1 MAINNNFYRTLNEL
15 TTLYTNGDT
24 MSTVGIVDYD
34 SFVDAG
40 RVIADMEISQI
51 QNGFLNN
58 LMNKVQL
65 TVDTFRSY
73 EPLLM
78 DMYKGSTEG
87 GIVEILSHTFYSV
100 RQAPFINLQASSD
113 DSMID
118 FVKPSIAAR
127 YYTDENAWQLPISRT
142 DTEVR
147 AAWRSPEAMDAFI
160 QSILGDVVN
169 SNNLHK
175 EVCRINTIN
184 AMINDTVSTA
194 TRVTEINKTGRYID
208 LLAIYNSAYAGA
220 GLTADNAL
228 QTPEFVRWAV
238 SYINMFK
245 KWMRQPSP
253 NMNGAAI
260 TTFTPLRD
268 QRTKISTLFDSAIE
282 RSLWN
287 IYRTEGAMLSDY
299 EVIPYWQNSKEADTV
314 RVTPVSGVS
323 SARSNVI
330 AVLYDTYAVGE
341 FTNLESVTSERNN
354 KKLYTTYYYNY
365 IMRYIRN
372 ENANFVVFTL
382 GDRKS

>member
-1 MAINNNFYRTLNEL
+1 MAINNNFYQTLNEL
-15 TTLYTNGDT
+15 TTLYTTGDT
-24 MSTVGIVDYD
+24 NSTVSIVDYD

-40 RVIADMEISQI
+40 RTLAEMEITQLK
-51 QNGFLNN
+51 NGFLDN

-73 EPLLM
+73 EPLM
-78 DMYKGSTEG
+78 ADMYKGSTRG
-87 GIVEILSHTFYSV
+87 GIVEILSHTFYNV
-100 RQAPFINLQASSD
+100 RQAPFVNLQPSSD

-118 FVKPSIAAR
+118 FVKPQIEAR
-127 YYTDENAWQLPISRT
+127 YYVDEDPWQLPISIT
-142 DTEVR
+142 DTQLR
-147 AAWRSPEAMDAFI
+147 AAWRSPEAMDSFI
-160 QSILGDVVN
+160 QSILGDAAN

-184 AMINDTVSTA
+184 ALINDTVANA
-194 TRVTEINKTGRYID
+194 TRVTTLNTLGQYID
-208 LLAIYNSAYAGA
+208 LLAIYNTTVSTPI
-220 GLTADNAL
+220 TADNAL
-228 QTPEFVRWAV
+228 QTPDFVRWAV

-245 KWMRQPSP
+245 RWMRQPSP
-253 NMNGAAI
+253 NLNAGAVQ
-260 TTFTPLRD
+260 TFTPMKD
-268 QRTKISTLFDSAIE
+268 QKTKISTIFDSAIE

-287 IYRTEGAMLSDY
+287 LYRTEGAMLSDY

-314 RVTPVSGVS
+314 RVKPATGVA
-323 SARSNVI
+323 SARSNVL
-330 AVLYDTYAVGE
+330 AVVYDTYALGE

-382 GDRKS
+382 GDRVS